1 MCYFEQVDEIIRTD
15 STCSI
20 WPLPAR
26 AEVPDAL
33 EPVLDPVLDP
43 VLFVAPLPDEPV
55 PVALVAPPS
64 MPLIST
70 CSFTCDDRSDS
81 WPSSMYVSPIA
92 LRVLELLEPVVP
104 VAPVEPVAEPAEASR
119 RM

>member
-1 MCYFEQVDEIIRTD
+1 VCYFEQVDEIIRTD

-26 AEVPDAL
+26 ADVPDAL
-33 EPVLDPVLDP
+33 EPVLDP

-81 WPSSMYVSPIA
+81 CPSSMYVSPIA
-92 LRVLELLEPVVP
+92 LLALELLEPVVP
-104 VAPVEPVAEPAEASR
+104 VAPVEPVAEPADASR